1 MCHIWCGSFKLLP
14 LFIHSSMLH
23 SLGFAIVCF
32 FSVLLHCIFY
42 CIGLKI
48 PFVHLALFKIFY
60 LKLYIKRIKRCSLR
74 FCDISLDLCF
84 YFKHFCW
91 FISSFIFSGIK
102 KKKPQNFLFFLL
114 FYCCKYL
121 KKKTQRNWVPPPPIE
136 CFTSPV
142 DGFWAF
148 RRMIPTTYILS
159 IDISTIFSL

>member
-1 MCHIWCGSFKLLP
+1 MVCITLTIFIMCHIWCGSFKLLP

-23 SLGFAIVCF
+23 SLGFAIVCL

-48 PFVHLALFKIFY
+48 PFVHLALFLIFY

-91 FISSFIFSGIK
+91 FISSFVFSGIK
-102 KKKPQNFLFFLL
+102 TKKNPRIFYSSYFFI
-114 FYCCKYL
+114 
-121 KKKTQRNWVPPPPIE
+121 V
-136 CFTSPV
+136 V
-142 DGFWAF
+142 
-148 RRMIPTTYILS
+148 
-159 IDISTIFSL
+159 ST